1 MVTYR
6 TPPVDYSTFPESDGE
21 PMAETF
27 ANAVQMIDLQ
37 AALRT
42 LFAQQGRPRVAVG
55 GNQLMYYNPND
66 GHDHVSPD
74 VYVIFDRQPPPPP
87 SWKTWVEGKFP
98 EIVFEIS
105 SASTQEIDVGS
116 GPKGKV
122 RLYGEL
128 GVQEYYIFDPQEEVQ
143 PPFQAYMRRGARLER
158 VELNAL
164 GGIWSPLLGTELRP
178 QWMEESAERPAGF
191 WLRVMDP
198 ETRRPVRVPEEV
210 YRDLRIEE
218 QARQE
223 AEQRAAQAE
232 LRAQAEAQARL
243 EAERQAQAEAQA
255 RLEAE
260 RQAQAETEARLEAEQ
275 RAQAEAQ
282 ARVEAEQRA
291 AQAEARLQ
299 ALLAELARKTDAS
312 DSV

>member
-1 MVTYR
+1 
-6 TPPVDYSTFPESDGE
+6 
-21 PMAETF
+21 MAETF

-42 LFAQQGRPRVAVG
+42 LFAQQGRPRSAVG
-55 GNQLMYYNPND
+55 GNQLMYYNPHD
-66 GHDHVSPD
+66 GRDHISPD
-74 VYVIFDRQPPPPP
+74 VYVIFDRQPPPPA

-105 SASTQEIDVGS
+105 SASTQEIDVGT

-143 PPFQAYMRRGARLER
+143 PPFQAYLRRGERLER

-164 GGIWSPLLGTELRP
+164 GGIWSLLLETELRP
-178 QWMEESAERPAGF
+178 QWMEESAERPAGL
-191 WLRVMDP
+191 WLRAMDP
-198 ETRRPVRVPEEV
+198 ETRQPVRVPEEV

-232 LRAQAEAQARL
+232 LRAAQAEHRSQAEAQARL

-260 RQAQAETEARLEAEQ
+260 
-275 RAQAEAQ
+275 
-282 ARVEAEQRA
+282 QRA

-299 ALLAELARKTDAS
+299 ALLAELARKSDAS
-312 DSV
+312 DTG